1 MTDVYKTPSSNLEMQ
16 ASGEDLQA
24 FGRFSAWGV
33 FFLSLVTLGIY
44 SMYWMFS
51 RTKILNRISD
61 QGISS
66 SVIWVTLVAYIINM
80 VLSYGGAL
88 LLNSQFVV
96 LVQLL
101 AAVTYF
107 IFMLIWIF
115 GFRAEIVRIAQ
126 SHGQP
131 DFRANGVLTFFFQTL
146 YMQYKI
152 NQFIDRK

>member
-1 MTDVYKTPSSNLEMQ
+1 MTDVYKAPSSNLEMQ

-24 FGRFSAWGV
+24 FERFSAWGV
-33 FFLSLVTLGIY
+33 FFLSIVTLGIY

-51 RTKILNRISD
+51 RTKVLNRISD

-66 SVIWVTLVAYIINM
+66 PVIWITLVAYIIIM
-80 VLSYGGAL
+80 VLSYGGAFL
-88 LLNSQFVV
+88 LPAEIAVA
-96 LVQLL
+96 VQLF
-101 AAVTYF
+101 AVVAYF

-115 GFRAEIVRIAQ
+115 GFRAAIVSIAR

-131 DFRANGVLTFFFQTL
+131 DFRANGVLTFFFQAL